1 MRISDWSSDVCL
13 VCLPEIHDGE
23 VRRIEIPGDGTL
35 ALTVEN
41 IDKELRSI
49 TLEGVEDFRCDGLL
63 AGNMIFDLQRIDEPG
78 LGDLARVTCRESRF
92 DDRPPSSAERE
103 TLLRKQESVRR
114 GDLVFLKLESSYG
127 CVMDALCRG
136 FRIS

>member
-1 MRISDWSSDVCL
+1 MRISDWSSDVCSSD
-13 VCLPEIHDGE
+13 LPEIHDGE
-23 VRRIEIPGDGTL
+23 LRRIEIPGDGTL
-35 ALTVEN
+35 ALTFET

-103 TLLRKQESVRR
+103 TLLRKQESERKSGVEGKRVTVRVGQGGR
-114 GDLVFLKLESSYG
+114 
-127 CVMDALCRG
+127 
-136 FRIS
+136 

>member
-1 MRISDWSSDVCL
+1 MRISDWSSDVCSSD
-13 VCLPEIHDGE
+13 VCSSDLGE
-23 VRRIEIPGDGTL
+23 LRRIEIPGDGTL
-35 ALTVEN
+35 ALTFET

-103 TLLRKQESVRR
+103 TLL
-114 GDLVFLKLESSYG
+114 
-127 CVMDALCRG
+127 
-136 FRIS
+136 